1 MVSLIKIIV
10 FYICVE
16 CWCPNLAGPYH
27 TGQTKMVAHSNL
39 LNPVLA
45 PPIRWSSELYYS
57 GGIYSMSDH
66 EDTNL
71 GTGAAQ
77 IAAPVPYNGQPL
89 PPNMQSVCP
98 VFMPETFTGL
108 GLEWSVWAGQLE
120 MAAKVNNWN
129 YGLKLKYMSL
139 LLSGRARDIY
149 SGLSVEDRSD
159 YTQLKNAIG
168 KCLDPCD
175 SHNGNC
181 ANFLARRRLHN
192 ETACI
197 TKQHV
202 YT

>member
-71 GTGAAQ
+71 GTGASQ

-89 PPNMQSVCP
+89 PPQHAVGVPCLYARNIYRSGAGMVC
-98 VFMPETFTGL
+98 L
-108 GLEWSVWAGQLE
+108 GWTVGNGCQGKQLE
-120 MAAKVNNWN
+120 LWAQVK
-129 YGLKLKYMSL
+129 
-139 LLSGRARDIY
+139 IY
-149 SGLSVEDRSD
+149 VFV
-159 YTQLKNAIG
+159 TIG
-168 KCLDPCD
+168 AGSRHL
-175 SHNGNC
+175 
-181 ANFLARRRLHN
+181 
-192 ETACI
+192 
-197 TKQHV
+197 
-202 YT
+202 